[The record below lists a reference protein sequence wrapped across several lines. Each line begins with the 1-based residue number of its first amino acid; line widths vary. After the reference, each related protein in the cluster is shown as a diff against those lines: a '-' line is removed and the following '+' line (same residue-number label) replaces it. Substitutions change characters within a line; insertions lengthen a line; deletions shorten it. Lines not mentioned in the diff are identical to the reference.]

1 MLERV
6 IRGSAEFDSLLKSSL
21 YPQEV
26 VGSQEDAL
34 CRCIGVRV
42 LIYVS
47 SVRDPIRGYESLRS
61 NAGFTPKLLTVKRRL
76 AYSKLN
82 VCRSF

>member
-1 MLERV
+1 MIQNSAYTAGLHSGYVLERV

-26 VGSQEDAL
+26 VGSQKDAL
-34 CRCIGVRV
+34 CRCIGVHV

-47 SVRDPIRGYESLRS
+47 PVRDPIRGYESPRF
-61 NAGFTPKLLTVKRRL
+61 NAGFTPG
-76 AYSKLN
+76 N
-82 VCRSF
+82 F